1 MILNIFCLSAYLP
14 AQELV
19 YITMLN
25 NWILGLISEIQLLG
39 PWYLLYIYVFKF
51 VKGQWTCIQP
61 QLVQY
66 SSVQLLSRVQFYNPI
81 DCSTPVSLSIT
92 NSKSL
97 LKPMSTE
104 SVMPSNQLIFCRPL
118 LLLPSIFP
126 SIRVFSNESSSSHQ
140 VAKVLEFQLQY
151 QSFQWIFRTDL
162 L

>member
-14 AQELV
+14 AQDLV

-25 NWILGLISEIQLLG
+25 NWILGLISQIQLLG

-51 VKGQWTCIQP
+51 VKGQWMCIQP

-66 SSVQLLSRVQFYNPI
+66 SSVQLLSRVQFYNPM
-81 DCSTPVSLSIT
+81 DCSTPVLLVHRQLPKLTQTHVHWVSDAIQPSHTLVSPSPLAFNLSQHQGLFQWVSSL
-92 NSKSL
+92 
-97 LKPMSTE
+97 
-104 SVMPSNQLIFCRPL
+104 
-118 LLLPSIFP
+118 
-126 SIRVFSNESSSSHQ
+126 HQ

>member
-14 AQELV
+14 AQDLV

-66 SSVQLLSRVQFYNPI
+66 SSVQLLSRVQVYNPI
-81 DCSTPVSLSIT
+81 DCSTPVLLVHHQLPKLTQTHVHWVSDVIQPFHRLSSPSPSF
-92 NSKSL
+92 NLSQHQSL
-97 LKPMSTE
+97 LQWVRSL
-104 SVMPSNQLIFCRPL
+104 QR
-118 LLLPSIFP
+118 
-126 SIRVFSNESSSSHQ
+126 

-151 QSFQWIFRTDL
+151 QSFQRIFITDL